1 MTSIN
6 TNTAAISALSSLRQ
20 TDNSLNGIQ
29 DRIST
34 GYRVAK
40 AADNASY
47 WSIGTTMK
55 SDDKAMA
62 AVGDSLSI
70 ADALVDTA
78 YTGTKAVIGYV
89 NEIKARLVSAREPG
103 VDRDKVGKEITELK
117 SQIVSTIKSSSF
129 NGQNWLYDGTSNTG
143 PVTDNQLTAAFVR
156 GANNV
161 VGVGTLTV
169 KAPINASGG
178 AGMLISDRADFNG
191 LLTLRK
197 SVSQGDGFG
206 GTTTKN
212 YFLIRSQAGSAGNE
226 VTLSNSTADVD
237 VDGMVS
243 AIDYYAE
250 TLTDYAADLGA
261 AKSRIALQTKFNN
274 DLRDAVHIGVG
285 KLIDADMDSESAKL
299 KATQTQKQLG
309 IQALSIANSAGDSV
323 LSLFR

>member
-1 MTSIN
+1 
-6 TNTAAISALSSLRQ
+6 
-20 TDNSLNGIQ
+20 
-29 DRIST
+29 
-34 GYRVAK
+34 
-40 AADNASY
+40 
-47 WSIGTTMK
+47 MK